1 MNPPG
6 SYMSRDREYAVDI
19 LAAARLALS
28 YVENVTHEAFMDDTM
43 RQDAVVR
50 ELLIIGEAAKR
61 LSDEFKASH
70 PTIPWR
76 QMAGMRDVLVHAYD
90 HVDLEEVWRVV
101 TDDLK
106 DLVEAVAPLTEVAEE
121 EQP

>member
-1 MNPPG
+1 
-6 SYMSRDREYAVDI
+6 MSRDLDYAADV

-28 YVENVTHEAFMDDTM
+28 YVEGVTHEAFMDDTM

-50 ELLIIGEAAKR
+50 ELLIVGEAAKR

-70 PTIPWR
+70 TDIPWR
-76 QMAGMRDVLVHAYD
+76 QMAGMRDILVHAYD
-90 HVDLEEVWRVV
+90 HVDLDEVWRVA
-101 TDDLK
+101 TDELRDLI
-106 DLVEAVAPLTEVAEE
+106 EAVEPLVQAA

>member
-1 MNPPG
+1 
-6 SYMSRDREYAVDI
+6 MSRDRDYAADI
-19 LAAARLALS
+19 LLAARLALS
-28 YVENVTHEAFMDDTM
+28 YVEGVTHGAFLDDTM

-70 PTIPWR
+70 PNIPWR

-90 HVDLEEVWRVV
+90 HVDLDEVWRVV
-101 TDDLK
+101 TADLAELLAAVEP
-106 DLVEAVAPLTEVAEE
+106 LVTAED
-121 EQP
+121 